1 MIEQINAKID
11 LKERKLSMPDKELL
25 IFHMTDDDNL
35 NIQDLCNTYNDLFTE
50 DVTNSA
56 TTNVKHKINLIN
68 NEPIYQRPFRLPQ
81 VQQEEIK
88 KQVDKLLNENIIR
101 PSESPWAS
109 PVHII
114 KKKLDQS
121 GVQKWRMVIDY
132 RRLNEMTKSDK
143 FPLPNIEELFSKL
156 QGNNY
161 FSTLDLTSG
170 YHQILMDDSSIEAT
184 AFSTPDGHYEFLRM
198 PFGLK
203 NAPAT
208 FQRMMNNVLK
218 EEIAKNVCLVYLDDI
233 IIYSENKQDHIN
245 KLQQVFEALRRANLK
260 VNKNK
265 CVFMEEEIEF
275 LGHILNKN
283 GLKPNQKKI
292 DAIRKFPIP
301 KTLKEIR
308 GFLGLIGY
316 YRKFVPGLSKIVK
329 PLTEATKKNATIDIN
344 NKQYLEAIETCKHLL
359 TNAPILAF
367 PDFNKTFVI
376 TTDASDIAI
385 GAVLS
390 QNNHPIAY
398 ASRTLSSAEQK
409 YNTTEKELLGILW
422 AVTHFRPYVYGR
434 KFTLRTDHK
443 ALIWLSKL
451 KEPNQ
456 RLTRWK
462 LKLQDYDFN
471 IEHVKGKDN
480 HVADALSRV
489 EIHHTDGDS
498 LEVNCENNSQQSE
511 LASNSNQ
518 DVEMEE
524 ILEISPRAIYMYF
537 NKTTEVKIKCGKH
550 GIKRLTTRE
559 SEEKIIIIKLDIDNT
574 ESVKEMELNYDP
586 SKISRKLNQ
595 LKAIEQ
601 LQTQETHN
609 LAQFVDRIREEYEFW
624 LVQVFG
630 LTGIQICMNMYQIIT
645 SDAAEVSNSAYC
657 AGWEQLADSGVRRS
671 IAIMIARAQIP
682 VQVQAL
688 NMVTFNMEL
697 FVSVMQ
703 TSYSVFTLLRS

>member
-1 MIEQINAKID
+1 
-11 LKERKLSMPDKELL
+11 
-25 IFHMTDDDNL
+25 
-35 NIQDLCNTYNDLFTE
+35 
-50 DVTNSA
+50 
-56 TTNVKHKINLIN
+56 
-68 NEPIYQRPFRLPQ
+68 
-81 VQQEEIK
+81 
-88 KQVDKLLNENIIR
+88 
-101 PSESPWAS
+101 
-109 PVHII
+109 
-114 KKKLDQS
+114 
-121 GVQKWRMVIDY
+121 
-132 RRLNEMTKSDK
+132 
-143 FPLPNIEELFSKL
+143 
-156 QGNNY
+156 
-161 FSTLDLTSG
+161 
-170 YHQILMDDSSIEAT
+170 
-184 AFSTPDGHYEFLRM
+184 
-198 PFGLK
+198 
-203 NAPAT
+203 
-208 FQRMMNNVLK
+208 
-218 EEIAKNVCLVYLDDI
+218 
-233 IIYSENKQDHIN
+233 
-245 KLQQVFEALRRANLK
+245 
-260 VNKNK
+260 
-265 CVFMEEEIEF
+265 MEEEIEF

-518 DVEMEE
+518 DVEMVSASSSMHSTVHSNQQDSDE
-524 ILEISPRAIYMYF
+524 
-537 NKTTEVKIKCGKH
+537 
-550 GIKRLTTRE
+550 GIPIIDRYPPKRLRRVIFE
-559 SEEKIIIIKLDIDNT
+559 SAPYKEAKRVAGIWYFYIPPENEVETIK
-574 ESVKEMELNYDP
+574 
-586 SKISRKLNQ
+586 
-595 LKAIEQ
+595 
-601 LQTQETHN
+601 
-609 LAQFVDRIREEYEFW
+609 EF
-624 LVQVFG
+624 
-630 LTGIQICMNMYQIIT
+630 M
-645 SDAAEVSNSAYC
+645 
-657 AGWEQLADSGVRRS
+657 
-671 IAIMIARAQIP
+671 
-682 VQVQAL
+682 
-688 NMVTFNMEL
+688 
-697 FVSVMQ
+697 
-703 TSYSVFTLLRS
+703 